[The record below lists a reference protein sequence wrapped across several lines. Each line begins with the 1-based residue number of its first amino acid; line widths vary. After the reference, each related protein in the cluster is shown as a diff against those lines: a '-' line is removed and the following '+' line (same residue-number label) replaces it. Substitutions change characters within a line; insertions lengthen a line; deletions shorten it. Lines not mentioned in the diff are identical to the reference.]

1 MGFSGLRTVRSGA
14 LTPSLSPTG
23 RGEHLLRSGAL
34 IPSPSPTG
42 RGEHL
47 LRHMLTLE
55 VLFALH
61 LLQARQAALELKL
74 QALALID
81 LI

>member
-1 MGFSGLRTVRSGA
+1 MGFSGGEFLRSGA
-14 LTPSLSPTG
+14 LT
-23 RGEHLLRSGAL
+23 
-34 IPSPSPTG
+34 PSPSPTG
-42 RGEHL
+42 RGAH